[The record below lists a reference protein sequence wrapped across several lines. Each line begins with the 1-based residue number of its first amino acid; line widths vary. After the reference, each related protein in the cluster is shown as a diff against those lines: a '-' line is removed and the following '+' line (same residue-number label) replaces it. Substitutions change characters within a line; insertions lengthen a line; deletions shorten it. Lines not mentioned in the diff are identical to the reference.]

1 MYRRSPEVLIGTV
14 KTILLKQT
22 RYDMRVRPLL
32 VPIATALALAFFPAL
47 GGAASDAYVKI
58 TAPADGAKL
67 DGMELTRLAY
77 EVKPGPKGDHV
88 HVYIDSKEVGILR
101 QLKGTYTLES
111 LAPGERTLCVKVVN
125 KAHVPIGVEQC
136 IKVRVE

>member
-1 MYRRSPEVLIGTV
+1 VERA
-14 KTILLKQT
+14 
-22 RYDMRVRPLL
+22 RYDMTMRPSR
-32 VPIATALALAFFPAL
+32 IAVASALALSLALAALPGAPAE
-47 GGAASDAYVKI
+47 AYVKI

-67 DGMELTRLAY
+67 DGMELTKLAY
-77 EVKPGPKGDHV
+77 EVSAGPKGDHV
-88 HVYIDSKEVGILR
+88 HVYTDGKEVGILR

-111 LAPGERTLCVKVVN
+111 LAPGQRTLCVKVVN

>member
-1 MYRRSPEVLIGTV
+1 MCCVMI
-14 KTILLKQT
+14 TIM
-22 RYDMRVRPLL
+22 RYLPL
-32 VPIATALALAFFPAL
+32 PIAAALALALCPAYA
-47 GGAASDAYVKI
+47 GAAADAYVKI
-58 TAPADGAKL
+58 TSPKNGARI

-88 HVYIDSKEVGILR
+88 HVYTDGKEVGILR
-101 QLKGTYTLES
+101 QLKGTYTLET

-136 IKVRVE
+136 IKVHVE